1 MENRELTNEIYLKN
15 EIDANKGLAKG
26 CFFSAVAMLIV
37 WICYLTK
44 LFNVSDHIF
53 LLINIFFPILI
64 TVLASCVFY
73 IKTKLIEKP
82 KFKYFLIIQYAIV
95 VMVLNV
101 ILPKHS
107 VLMWAVLIILVNHY
121 FDHKALLFTFIMVTI
136 MLVSAMYLGMFYGE
150 WDPALLNGTEL
161 ISINGKQVNVENT
174 TAAER
179 YEWIKY
185 LQSQGDN
192 RLLKVF
198 IYYYLPREIIL
209 ILIVNISFAISKRSK
224 KLLIIESEQV
234 KENEKIKSEL
244 DVASRIQNSVLPK
257 ESCEYVYGIMDAA
270 KEVGGDFFDY
280 FYIDDSHLAL
290 VIGDVSGKGI
300 PASLYMMKTE
310 TLIQSLTKTFKNDT
324 ALIMERC
331 NVALCTN
338 NDANMFVTCWLGIIN
353 LSSGELK
360 YTNAGHNKAILILN
374 GKAEYTTEKSG
385 IILGAFDSAKYEE
398 KTVKLNKGDKILLY
412 TDGVTESHNSN
423 DELFG
428 DDRLLEYV
436 NNNIKAPKD
445 FVLGLRQNLNE
456 FAGCTEQFD
465 DITIMMYDHDFDA
478 IMSESRVFKADV
490 KELDNLFEYS
500 SRLLNQLDFSSR
512 DVIMI
517 NTALEEIF
525 VNVAHYAYDNEGTV
539 EITLSRAN
547 NKVSFVF
554 KDNGKPFNPL
564 ERKDPNI
571 TASSDEREI
580 GGLGIYMVKKIM
592 DEVHYEY
599 TNSQNVLTLIKYK
612 K

>member
-456 FAGCTEQFD
+456 FAGCAEQFD

-500 SRLLNQLDFSSR
+500 SKLLNQLDFSSR

>member
-26 CFFSAVAMLIV
+26 CFFSAIAMLIV

-374 GKAEYTTEKSG
+374 GRAEYTTEKSG

-456 FAGCTEQFD
+456 FAGCAEQFD

-500 SRLLNQLDFSSR
+500 SKLLNQLDFSSR

-525 VNVAHYAYDNEGTV
+525 VNVAHYAYDNEGIV

-547 NKVSFVF
+547 NKVTFVF

>member
-37 WICYLTK
+37 WICYITK

-64 TVLASCVFY
+64 TVLTSCVFY

-101 ILPKHS
+101 ILPKHG

-270 KEVGGDFFDY
+270 KVVGGDFFDY

-456 FAGCTEQFD
+456 FAGCAEQFD

>member
-44 LFNVSDHIF
+44 LFSVSDHIF

-64 TVLASCVFY
+64 TVLTSCVFY

-101 ILPKHS
+101 ILPKHG

-174 TAAER
+174 TAADR

-310 TLIQSLTKTFKNDT
+310 TLIQSLTKTFKKDA

-412 TDGVTESHNSN
+412 TDGVTESHNPN

-500 SRLLNQLDFSSR
+500 SRLLNQLDFSNR

>member
-101 ILPKHS
+101 ILPKHG

-121 FDHKALLFTFIMVTI
+121 FDHKALLFTFIMVTV
-136 MLVSAMYLGMFYGE
+136 MLVSALYLGMFYGE

-257 ESCEYVYGIMDAA
+257 ESCEYVYGIMAAA

-310 TLIQSLTKTFKNDT
+310 TLIQSLTKTFKKDT
-324 ALIMERC
+324 ALIMER
-331 NVALCTN
+331 
-338 NDANMFVTCWLGIIN
+338 IIRP
-353 LSSGELK
+353 K
-360 YTNAGHNKAILILN
+360 I
-374 GKAEYTTEKSG
+374 
-385 IILGAFDSAKYEE
+385 
-398 KTVKLNKGDKILLY
+398 KLKILKNQIIIIISKKKL
-412 TDGVTESHNSN
+412 
-423 DELFG
+423 
-428 DDRLLEYV
+428 
-436 NNNIKAPKD
+436 
-445 FVLGLRQNLNE
+445 
-456 FAGCTEQFD
+456 
-465 DITIMMYDHDFDA
+465 
-478 IMSESRVFKADV
+478 
-490 KELDNLFEYS
+490 KEL
-500 SRLLNQLDFSSR
+500 
-512 DVIMI
+512 
-517 NTALEEIF
+517 
-525 VNVAHYAYDNEGTV
+525 
-539 EITLSRAN
+539 
-547 NKVSFVF
+547 
-554 KDNGKPFNPL
+554 
-564 ERKDPNI
+564 
-571 TASSDEREI
+571 
-580 GGLGIYMVKKIM
+580 
-592 DEVHYEY
+592 
-599 TNSQNVLTLIKYK
+599 
-612 K
+612 

>member
-101 ILPKHS
+101 ILPKHG

-385 IILGAFDSAKYEE
+385 IILGAFNSAKYEE

-436 NNNIKAPKD
+436 NNNIKAPKE
-445 FVLGLRQNLNE
+445 FVLGLRQNLKE
-456 FAGCTEQFD
+456 FASCTEQFD

-478 IMSESRVFKADV
+478 IMSESRIFKADV

-500 SRLLNQLDFSSR
+500 SKLLNQLDFSSR

-539 EITLSRAN
+539 EITLSRVA
-547 NKVSFVF
+547 NKVTFVF

>member
-37 WICYLTK
+37 WICYITK

-64 TVLASCVFY
+64 TVLTSCVFY

-101 ILPKHS
+101 ILPKHG

-174 TAAER
+174 TAADR

-270 KEVGGDFFDY
+270 KVVGGDFFDY

-310 TLIQSLTKTFKNDT
+310 TLIQSLTKTFKKDT

-456 FAGCTEQFD
+456 FAGCAEQFD

-478 IMSESRVFKADV
+478 IMSESRIFKADV